1 MLAKLLEKEVEDAS
15 NKILAEQ
22 AVFAKKVSKGLVNR
36 LVSQMQNLVKN
47 SLDQHNNEKKHENKE
62 TDQVVSSEEIQEF
75 YRYKFNNVSKD
86 ITEMVSERVIHNL
99 KTEMSQLQTDIFSTV
114 YYEITESFN
123 NLQENILKNMRK
135 NRFIQ
140 EHNL

>member
-47 SLDQHNNEKKHENKE
+47 SLDQHNNEKKLENKE